1 MKADW
6 VDLNNNVEF
15 WKLEWFNESRVPKS
29 LLSFSRNVEWIQERL
44 SKVCSDELN
53 RALLGED
60 IELELEQPNEENLE
74 RLIWLARSHVEQ
86 GKSIKDSWLQQIE
99 TIAVSKPLLHIEA
112 ASLHVK
118 ASMSRE
124 MLSRQR
130 LCSMEIPFVYP
141 GDVLPLHIE
150 LFAGGEKALHV
161 LHVELLR
168 KLGMVIIDSLE
179 LDCQHRGAWLL
190 PLIEVLPERK
200 FKKEI
205 EKLTTSPSR
214 KSQRLFKGGGW
225 GLLATYAQRIG
236 MDIVPILDNGDEMDW
251 LYWTVTSEM
260 IKHTAIRN

>member
-29 LLSFSRNVEWIQERL
+29 LLSFSRNVPWIQERL
-44 SKVCSDELN
+44 LKVCTEDLN
-53 RALLGED
+53 KALLGGDGSVQLESPTED
-60 IELELEQPNEENLE
+60 NLVHIIWSARAKLE
-74 RLIWLARSHVEQ
+74 RGELLDEGWLTQLESTAES
-86 GKSIKDSWLQQIE
+86 D
-99 TIAVSKPLLHIEA
+99 PLLHIEA

-141 GDVLPLHIE
+141 GDILPLHIE

-179 LDCQHRGAWLL
+179 VDCQKW
-190 PLIEVLPERK
+190 VL
-200 FKKEI
+200 
-205 EKLTTSPSR
+205 KL
-214 KSQRLFKGGGW
+214 
-225 GLLATYAQRIG
+225 
-236 MDIVPILDNGDEMDW
+236 N
-251 LYWTVTSEM
+251 
-260 IKHTAIRN
+260 N

>member
-1 MKADW
+1 MKSEWMELDSNAD
-6 VDLNNNVEF
+6 F
-15 WKLEWFNESRVPKS
+15 WKLEWFDETKVPKS
-29 LLSFSRNVEWIQERL
+29 LLSFSRNVPRIQERL
-44 SKVCSDELN
+44 LKVCTEKIHRS
-53 RALLGED
+53 LLGDGVED
-60 IELELEQPNEENLE
+60 LVPVTSSNLEHSIWNARACLEQGVVIDET
-74 RLIWLARSHVEQ
+74 
-86 GKSIKDSWLQQIE
+86 WLQSLEAAAEEDPIMH
-99 TIAVSKPLLHIEA
+99 VEA
-112 ASLHVK
+112 ASVHVK

-141 GDVLPLHIE
+141 GDILPMHIE

-179 LDCQHRGAWLL
+179 VDCQNRGAWLL

-205 EKLTTSPSR
+205 ERLAKSPSR
-214 KSQRLFKGGGW
+214 KNQRLFKGGGW

-236 MDIVPILDNGDEMDW
+236 LDCNPILAHGNEMDW
-251 LYWTVTSEM
+251 LYWTVTSQM
-260 IKHTAIRN
+260 IKHTAVRD

>member
-1 MKADW
+1 MKSEWMELTSNTD
-6 VDLNNNVEF
+6 F
-15 WKLEWFNESRVPKS
+15 WKLEWFNESKVPRS

-44 SKVCSDELN
+44 SKVCTDDLN
-53 RALLGED
+53 RVLLGED
-60 IELELEQPNEENLE
+60 IDIEFEQPNEQNLD
-74 RLIWLARSHVEQ
+74 RLIWLARARVEA
-86 GKSIKDSWLQQIE
+86 GKSIEESWLRQLE
-99 TIAVSKPLLHIEA
+99 SIAESKPLLHIEA

-200 FKKEI
+200 FKKAI
-205 EKLTTSPSR
+205 EGLTKSPSR
-214 KSQRLFKGGGW
+214 KNQRLFKGGGW

-236 MDIVPILDNGDEMDW
+236 LDIDPILERGDEMDW

-260 IKHTAIRN
+260 IKHTASRD

>member
-1 MKADW
+1 MEAEW
-6 VDLNNNVEF
+6 VNLSNNTEF
-15 WKLEWFNESRVPKS
+15 WNLEWFNESRVPKS
-29 LLSFSRNVEWIQERL
+29 LLSFSRNVPWIQERL
-44 SKVCSDELN
+44 LKVCVDDLN
-53 RALLGED
+53 KALLGGS
-60 IELELEQPNEENLE
+60 IELELPQPNENNLE
-74 RLIWLARSHVEQ
+74 DLIWSARAEIER
-86 GKSIKDSWLQQIE
+86 GKSLDAGWLNQLE
-99 TIAVSKPLLHIEA
+99 TMAESTPLLHIEA

-205 EKLTTSPSR
+205 LKLIKSPSR
-214 KSQRLFKGGGW
+214 KNQRLFKGGGW

-236 MDIVPILDNGDEMDW
+236 LDVDPILERGNKMDW

-260 IKHTAIRN
+260 IRHTAVGD

>member
-1 MKADW
+1 MKTEW
-6 VDLNNNVEF
+6 MGLNSNAEF
-15 WKLEWFNESRVPKS
+15 WKLEWLDECKVPKS

-44 SKVCSDELN
+44 LKVCTDDLN
-53 RALLGED
+53 RALLGSD
-60 IELELEQPNEENLE
+60 NDLQLEQPNEENLVDS
-74 RLIWLARSHVEQ
+74 IWLARSRVEQ
-86 GKSIKDSWLQQIE
+86 EKSLNESWLHQME
-99 TIAVSKPLLHIEA
+99 SLAESNPLLHIEA
-112 ASLHVK
+112 ASIHVK

-205 EKLTTSPSR
+205 ERLTNSPSR
-214 KSQRLFKGGGW
+214 KNLRLFKGGGW

-236 MDIVPILDNGDEMDW
+236 MEIDPILERGNEMDW

-260 IKHTAIRN
+260 IKHTAVRN

>member
-1 MKADW
+1 MKSEWTELSDNS
-6 VDLNNNVEF
+6 DF
-15 WKLEWFNESRVPKS
+15 WILEWFDESKVPKS

-44 SKVCSDELN
+44 VKVCTDDLN

-60 IELELEQPNEENLE
+60 IEIELVQPNENNLE
-74 RLIWLARSHVEQ
+74 RLIWLARSRVEQ
-86 GKSIKDSWLQQIE
+86 GKSIEESWLRDLE
-99 TIAVSKPLLHIEA
+99 SMTESNPLFHIEA
-112 ASLHVK
+112 ASTHVK

-141 GDVLPLHIE
+141 GEVLPLHIE

-168 KLGMVIIDSLE
+168 KLGMVIIDTLE

-205 EKLTTSPSR
+205 ERLTKSPSR
-214 KSQRLFKGGGW
+214 KNQRLFKGGGW

-236 MDIVPILDNGDEMDW
+236 LDIEPILERGDKMDW
-251 LYWTVTSEM
+251 LYWIVTSEM
-260 IKHTAIRN
+260 IKHTASRD

>member
-1 MKADW
+1 M
-6 VDLNNNVEF
+6 
-15 WKLEWFNESRVPKS
+15 
-29 LLSFSRNVEWIQERL
+29 LSFSRNVEWIQERL
-44 SKVCSDELN
+44 SKVCTDDLN
-53 RALLGED
+53 KALLGED
-60 IELELEQPNEENLE
+60 IEITLEQPTEQNVE
-74 RLIWLARSHVEQ
+74 RLIWLARSQLEQ
-86 GKSIKDSWLQQIE
+86 GKIIEESWLHQIE
-99 TIAVSKPLLHIEA
+99 SIAESRPLIHIEA
-112 ASLHVK
+112 ASIHVK

-205 EKLTTSPSR
+205 EQLTKSPSR
-214 KSQRLFKGGGW
+214 KNQRLFKGGGW

-236 MDIVPILDNGDEMDW
+236 MDIEPILERGDEMDW

-260 IKHTAIRN
+260 IKHTAVRN

>member
-1 MKADW
+1 MKANW
-6 VDLNNNVEF
+6 VDLKNNTDF
-15 WKLEWFNESRVPKS
+15 WKLEWFNESRVSKS
-29 LLSFSRNVEWIQERL
+29 LLSFSRNVPWIQERL
-44 SKVCSDELN
+44 LKVCTEDLH
-53 RALLGED
+53 RALLGGE
-60 IELELEQPNEENLE
+60 IELTLDQPTESNLE
-74 RLIWLARSHVEQ
+74 HLIWSARAKLEN
-86 GKSIKDSWLQQIE
+86 GDTLDTNWLNRLE
-99 TIAVSKPLLHIEA
+99 ATSESNPLLHIEA
-112 ASLHVK
+112 ASLNVK

-179 LDCQHRGAWLL
+179 IDCQHRGAWLL

-200 FKKEI
+200 FIKQI
-205 EKLTTSPSR
+205 HKLTKSPSR
-214 KSQRLFKGGGW
+214 KNQRLFKGGGW

-236 MDIVPILDNGDEMDW
+236 LDVAPILDRGDEMDW

-260 IKHTAIRN
+260 IKHTAVRD

>member
-1 MKADW
+1 MRAGW
-6 VDLNNNVEF
+6 VDLNNNVDF

-29 LLSFSRNVEWIQERL
+29 LLSFSRNVPWIQERL
-44 SKVCSDELN
+44 LKVCTEDLN
-53 RALLGED
+53 RGLLGEEV
-60 IELELEQPNEENLE
+60 ELTLGQPTEENLA
-74 RLIWLARSHVEQ
+74 RLIWSARAKLEQ
-86 GKSIKDSWLQQIE
+86 GDSVDEGWLSILEE
-99 TIAVSKPLLHIEA
+99 TAQSKPLLHIEA

-179 LDCQHRGAWLL
+179 IDCRHRGAWLL

-200 FKKEI
+200 FIKEI
-205 EKLTTSPSR
+205 QKLTKSPSR
-214 KSQRLFKGGGW
+214 KNLRLFKGGGW

-236 MDIVPILDNGDEMDW
+236 LDIDPILEHGDQMDW

-260 IKHTAIRN
+260 IKHTAVRD

>member
-1 MKADW
+1 MKSEW
-6 VDLNNNVEF
+6 MELNSNTDF
-15 WKLEWFNESRVPKS
+15 WKLEWFDESKVPKS

-44 SKVCSDELN
+44 IKVCTDDLN
-53 RALLGED
+53 RVLLGED
-60 IELELEQPNEENLE
+60 IEIELEQPNEQNVDH
-74 RLIWLARSHVEQ
+74 LIWLARARVEA
-86 GKSIKDSWLQQIE
+86 GKSIEESWLHKLE
-99 TIAVSKPLLHIEA
+99 SIAESNPLLHIEA

-205 EKLTTSPSR
+205 ERLTKSPSR

-236 MDIVPILDNGDEMDW
+236 MDIEPILERGDEMDW

-260 IKHTAIRN
+260 IKHTASRD

>member
-1 MKADW
+1 MEAEW
-6 VDLNNNVEF
+6 VNLNSNAEF
-15 WKLEWFNESRVPKS
+15 WKLEWFNESIVPKS
-29 LLSFSRNVEWIQERL
+29 LLSFSRNVPWIQERL
-44 SKVCSDELN
+44 LKVCTDDVN
-53 RALLGED
+53 QALLGGEVEVELSQPTED
-60 IELELEQPNEENLE
+60 NLAH
-74 RLIWLARSHVEQ
+74 LIWSARAKVER
-86 GKSIKDSWLQQIE
+86 GESLDKDWLNQIE
-99 TIAVSKPLLHIEA
+99 TIAESTPLLHIEA

-179 LDCQHRGAWLL
+179 IDCQHRGAWLL

-205 EKLTTSPSR
+205 QKLTKSPSR
-214 KSQRLFKGGGW
+214 KNQRLLKGGGW

-236 MDIVPILDNGDEMDW
+236 LEVDPILERGNEMDW

-260 IKHTAIRN
+260 IRHTAARD

>member
-1 MKADW
+1 MRSEWMRQNSNSD
-6 VDLNNNVEF
+6 F
-15 WKLEWFNESRVPKS
+15 WKLEWFDESKVPKS
-29 LLSFSRNVEWIQERL
+29 LLSFSRNVDWIQERL
-44 SKVCSDELN
+44 LKVCTNDLN
-53 RALLGED
+53 LALLGSE
-60 IELELEQPNEENLE
+60 IELELGQPNEENVE
-74 RLIWLARSHVEQ
+74 DAIWLARARVEQ
-86 GKSIKDSWLQQIE
+86 DKAMDESWLQQLE
-99 TIAVSKPLLHIEA
+99 LIAESNPLLHIEA
-112 ASLHVK
+112 ASIHVK

-130 LCSMEIPFVYP
+130 LCSMDIPFVYP

-168 KLGMVIIDSLE
+168 KLGLVIIDSLE

-205 EKLTTSPSR
+205 ERLTKSPSR
-214 KSQRLFKGGGW
+214 KNQRLFKGGGW

-236 MDIVPILDNGDEMDW
+236 IPIDPILERGNEMDW

-260 IKHTAIRN
+260 IKHTASRN

>member
-29 LLSFSRNVEWIQERL
+29 LLSFSRNVPWIQERL
-44 SKVCSDELN
+44 LKVCTEDLN
-53 RALLGED
+53 KALLGGEGA
-60 IELELEQPNEENLE
+60 LQLEQPAEDNLAYLIWSARANLE
-74 RLIWLARSHVEQ
+74 KGESLDEGWLNQLELTAES
-86 GKSIKDSWLQQIE
+86 D
-99 TIAVSKPLLHIEA
+99 PLLHIEA

-141 GDVLPLHIE
+141 GDILPLHIE

-179 LDCQHRGAWLL
+179 VDCQNRGAWLL

-205 EKLTTSPSR
+205 QKLTNTPSR
-214 KSQRLFKGGGW
+214 KNKRLFKGGGW

-236 MDIVPILDNGDEMDW
+236 LDVDAILEHGNEMDW

-260 IKHTAIRN
+260 IKHTAVRD

>member
-6 VDLNNNVEF
+6 VDLNNNVDF
-15 WKLEWFNESRVPKS
+15 WKLDWFKESRVPKS
-29 LLSFSRNVEWIQERL
+29 LLSFSRNVPWIQERL
-44 SKVCSDELN
+44 LKVCTEDLSQ
-53 RALLGED
+53 ALLGGD
-60 IELELEQPNEENLE
+60 VELTLAQPTRDNLVQLIWSARAMLEQGVSLDEGWLNQLE
-74 RLIWLARSHVEQ
+74 DTATSE
-86 GKSIKDSWLQQIE
+86 
-99 TIAVSKPLLHIEA
+99 PLLHIEA

-130 LCSMEIPFVYP
+130 LCSMQIPFVYP
-141 GDVLPLHIE
+141 GDILPLHIE

-168 KLGMVIIDSLE
+168 KLGIVIIDSLE
-179 LDCQHRGAWLL
+179 IDCQHRGAWLL

-200 FKKEI
+200 FIKEI
-205 EKLTTSPSR
+205 QKLTKSPSR
-214 KSQRLFKGGGW
+214 KNQRLFKGGGW

-236 MDIVPILDNGDEMDW
+236 LEVDPILERGDEMDW

-260 IKHTAIRN
+260 IKHTAVGN

>member
-1 MKADW
+1 MKSEWMELDSNAD
-6 VDLNNNVEF
+6 F
-15 WKLEWFNESRVPKS
+15 WKLEWFNEAKVPKS
-29 LLSFSRNVEWIQERL
+29 LLSFSRNVPWIQERL
-44 SKVCSDELN
+44 LKVCTEQVHRS
-53 RALLGED
+53 LLGEGVE
-60 IELELEQPNEENLE
+60 ELAPVTSNNLE
-74 RLIWLARSHVEQ
+74 NSIWNARACCEQ
-86 GKSIKDSWLQQIE
+86 GVEIDEGWLQSLE
-99 TIAVSKPLLHIEA
+99 ALAEDEPLFHIEA
-112 ASLHVK
+112 AAVHVK

-141 GDVLPLHIE
+141 GDILPMHIE

-179 LDCQHRGAWLL
+179 VDCQHRGAWLL

-205 EKLTTSPSR
+205 ERLTKSPSR
-214 KSQRLFKGGGW
+214 KNQRLFKGGGW

-236 MDIVPILDNGDEMDW
+236 LDVNPILAHGNEMDW
-251 LYWTVTSEM
+251 LYWTVTAEM
-260 IKHTAIRN
+260 IKHTAVRD